1 MIITRTSPVTNI
13 TRTMHLPVTEAQL
26 EAWEGGGLIQNTF
39 PDLTPGQREF
49 LKTGITDEEW
59 DYIFGHPDE

>member
-13 TRTMHLPVTEAQL
+13 TRAMHLPVSEAQL
-26 EAWEGGGLIQNTF
+26 EAWQGGGLIQNVF

-59 DYIFGHPDE
+59 DHIFGHPDE